1 MPMTIRQTFKGVN
14 SIAKSIE
21 AKAPTFALMR
31 KEMGDEDFETLLV
44 LNLTHTFKML
54 NVARPMSGEQ
64 ISMLAKLILEEC
76 WMLTMSD
83 LKLFCDN
90 IMTGKYKTY
99 ESISINVVMEWVCD
113 YREKRIEYAMNNRP
127 TQKFVAENVWQMI
140 PEDKRRE
147 IFDSF
152 KADATNKEE
161 DFQKFRADYITKNL
175 SDGK

>member
-1 MPMTIRQTFKGVN
+1 
-14 SIAKSIE
+14 
-21 AKAPTFALMR
+21 
-31 KEMGDEDFETLLV
+31 MGDEDFETLLV

-64 ISMLAKLILEEC
+64 ISLLAKLILEEC

-113 YREKRIEYAMNNRP
+113 YREKRIEYAMNNRA
-127 TQKFVAENVWQMI
+127 TQKFNAEDVWSALPAEQ
-140 PEDKRRE
+140 RRGILE
-147 IFDSF
+147 AF
-152 KADATNKEE
+152 KVEETSKAE
-161 DFQKFRADYITKNL
+161 DFQKFRNEYVIKNL
-175 SDGK
+175 KDGK

>member
-1 MPMTIRQTFKGVN
+1 MPTTIRQTFKGVN

-31 KEMGDEDFETLLV
+31 KELGEESFQTLLE

-83 LKLFCDN
+83 LKVFCDN
-90 IMTGKYKTY
+90 ILMGKYKTY

-127 TQKFVAENVWQMI
+127 TQKFNAEDVWSALPAEQRRSI
-140 PEDKRRE
+140 FEAFKVDYESKED
-147 IFDSF
+147 
-152 KADATNKEE
+152 
-161 DFQKFRADYITKNL
+161 DFRKFRAEYITKNL
-175 SDGK
+175 KNGE